1 MITIT
6 AFQPSAFQFTGFQ
19 IAETVSGS
27 GGWIP
32 FWHAML
38 RREMARRKLA
48 DAKRKK
54 KQKQEEDAV
63 QEVETVALRFVTSAA
78 RAPEIDLA
86 KRLRALQRVP
96 VIDEAAELAEFRA
109 MMEMVMKMEDFA

>member
-27 GGWIP
+27 GGWVP
-32 FWHAML
+32 FWHSML
-38 RREMARRKLA
+38 RRLMAQRKA
-48 DAKRKK
+48 AEAKRKK
-54 KQKQEEDAV
+54 KQRQEE
-63 QEVETVALRFVTSAA
+63 ETVAETVTLRFVTAEA
-78 RAPEIDLA
+78 RAPEVDLA

-96 VIDEAAELAEFRA
+96 VIDEAAELDDFRK
-109 MMEMVMKMEDFA
+109 MMEMIAKMEDFA